1 MSQLSRDF
9 LDTDYTYLLYKHG
22 LDYRVHERGL
32 HICIYQQWKWSSST
46 GESISIQKYIYPI
59 IRSFYEWIL
68 KKMEKFGNPSLVGKE
83 SL

>member
-9 LDTDYTYLLYKHG
+9 LDTDYTLLYKHG
-22 LDYRVHERGL
+22 LDYRVYERGL

-46 GESISIQKYIYPI
+46 GKSISIQSTYTQLLDP
-59 IRSFYEWIL
+59 FMNEIL
-68 KKMEKFGNPSLVGKE
+68 KNGKKIGNPSLVGQE

>member
-46 GESISIQKYIYPI
+46 GESISIQKYIDP
-59 IRSFYEWIL
+59 FMNEFK

>member
-9 LDTDYTYLLYKHG
+9 LDTDYTLLYKHG
-22 LDYRVHERGL
+22 LDYRVYERGL

-46 GESISIQKYIYPI
+46 GKSISIQSTYTQLLDPFMNEI
-59 IRSFYEWIL
+59 F
-68 KKMEKFGNPSLVGKE
+68 KKWKKIGNPSLVGQE

>member
-9 LDTDYTYLLYKHG
+9 

-59 IRSFYEWIL
+59 IRSFYEWI
-68 KKMEKFGNPSLVGKE
+68 KKKKEKFGNPSLVGKE